1 MMLAMFQTID
11 DSILHERFQAV
22 RANVSMLIRD
32 TLAPLRLPRTGR
44 PPLGE
49 REAWNG
55 DALKLGVEKIIK
67 FAFNLAITMRSQRRI
82 IYVNLEQLELSNMMS
97 FKTATMTD
105 IEQPETRS
113 SEERDQHDETAQITA
128 DGYEGQVINSHGK
141 VEVMVQPALWRKGT
155 ENGNF
160 SATDIQILR
169 KSKVIYGKGI
179 QVSLGFFQCS
189 LLFADETTVRPKILI
204 TNTSINCTK

>member
-11 DSILHERFQAV
+11 DSILHEKFQAV

-32 TLAPLRLPRTGR
+32 TLAPLRLPRTGV

-105 IEQPETRS
+105 IEQPENRS
-113 SEERDQHDETAQITA
+113 SQERDQHDETVQTTA

-169 KSKVIYGKGI
+169 KSKVIYGKGT
-179 QVSLGFFQCS
+179 QVSLSFSSTHYS
-189 LLFADETTVRPKILI
+189 LL
-204 TNTSINCTK
+204 TKQQSDLKT

>member
-1 MMLAMFQTID
+1 MMLAMFQTVD

-32 TLAPLRLPRTGR
+32 TLAPLRLPRAGA
-44 PPLGE
+44 PPSGE
-49 REAWNG
+49 REAWDG
-55 DALKLGVEKIIK
+55 AALKLGVEEIIK

-105 IEQPETRS
+105 VEQPESRRN
-113 SEERDQHDETAQITA
+113 EARDKHDETAQTTA
-128 DGYEGQVINSHGK
+128 DGYEGQVINSFGK
-141 VEVMVQPALWRKGT
+141 VEVMVQPALWRKGS

-160 SATDIQILR
+160 SATNIRILR
-169 KSKVIYGKGI
+169 KSKVIYGKGV
-179 QVSLGFFQCS
+179 QVSLRFFFQV
-189 LLFADETTVRPKILI
+189 LTTL
-204 TNTSINCTK
+204 C